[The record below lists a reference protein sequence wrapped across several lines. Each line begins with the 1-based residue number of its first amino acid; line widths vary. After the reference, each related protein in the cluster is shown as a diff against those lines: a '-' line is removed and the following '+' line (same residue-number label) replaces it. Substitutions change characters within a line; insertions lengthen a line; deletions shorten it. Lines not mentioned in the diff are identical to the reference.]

1 MLSLLSLLSYDYD
14 IFVNY
19 AMLSF
24 SSHFQ
29 IHSDLDDGKGNL
41 KYSLKGRGANQ
52 DPFHVFVVDERTG
65 LIRVTQLLDREFI
78 SLYNVSETKTVIF
91 HHDFSAFRINS
102 LHKYL

>member
-19 AMLSF
+19 AMLIF

-52 DPFHVFVVDERTG
+52 DPFHVFVVHERTG
-65 LIRVTQLLDREFI
+65 FIRVTQLLDREFI
-78 SLYNVSETKTVIF
+78 SMYNVSETKRLFFIMT
-91 HHDFSAFRINS
+91 
-102 LHKYL
+102 